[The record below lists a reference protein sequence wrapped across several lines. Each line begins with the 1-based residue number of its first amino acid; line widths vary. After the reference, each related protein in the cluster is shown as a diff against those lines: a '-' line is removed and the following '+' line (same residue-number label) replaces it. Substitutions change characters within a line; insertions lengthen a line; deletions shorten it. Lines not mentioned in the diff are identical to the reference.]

1 MFKQSWKIDFGPE
14 NGLPWRA
21 EVTLWAQDEEKIR
34 QVLYGRRTIKKMIN
48 KETNVWYAPFSH
60 SFVSTSCGISAWNKT
75 VEVDEPELAKVMEEQ
90 MERHL
95 FGEEHDPKAR
105 TLRCNLCGGGSYV

>member
-1 MFKQSWKIDFGPE
+1 MGPRRREDPASTVRPAYYKKDDQQGDQCLVCSVFSFFCLSIKYPEDLDLIDVADPWVPE
-14 NGLPWRA
+14 SGGHFCIAR
-21 EVTLWAQDEEKIR
+21 D
-34 QVLYGRRTIKKMIN
+34 
-48 KETNVWYAPFSH
+48 
-60 SFVSTSCGISAWNKT
+60 KT

-105 TLRCNLCGGGSYV
+105 TLRCNLCGGDSYV